1 MDLFRPAE
9 DTFRWRGGAVV
20 YMGTELQV
28 FVKGNKCIDQLSD
41 CQLVKKE
48 LFNGV
53 KCTLPYG
60 TPSYK

>member
-1 MDLFRPAE
+1 MALVGG
-9 DTFRWRGGAVV
+9 RGGAVV
-20 YMGTELQV
+20 YMVTKLQV
-28 FVKGNKCIDQLSD
+28 FVKGDKYIDRLTD

-53 KCTLPYG
+53 KCTLPYP